1 MRIFIIKAPHKLIQL
16 FVSNQPRSKRERSF
30 YCPSIAG
37 DVKDFNL
44 IAADA
49 AAITTSCNHV
59 VVYITERYEIMI
71 VGRVGMI
78 YISLSIVT

>member
-1 MRIFIIKAPHKLIQL
+1 MIKGWTAT
-16 FVSNQPRSKRERSF
+16 S
-30 YCPSIAG
+30 G

-49 AAITTSCNHV
+49 VAITTSCNHV
-59 VVYITERYEIMI
+59 VYITEKYEIVI

-78 YISLSIVT
+78 YISLSIVTLNFYANDYLSP